1 MELYLPDQIVLDDTS
16 NALIGD
22 VEETARRVNE
32 YRPLPE
38 EVTKRI
44 LDDLLGERVYASNA
58 IEGNTL
64 DLHETVTIL
73 ETGRILENR
82 RREATEA
89 RNLGKAANAVSEL
102 VPLGDDARSVEK
114 LLEIHQMILKDT
126 PDEYWGGR
134 FREQGVIIESAK
146 YQPPDHTLVPTLV
159 SRVMEQLRRE
169 QEGKSPLLMA
179 CWAHWSL
186 ARIHPFKDGNGR
198 ISRLWQDLVLFQANL
213 TAAIIRPEERREY
226 LDALT
231 AADEGDFNRLFQMTA
246 QRVLTT
252 FDKYL
257 AVIAQDKDLDAFAKE
272 IAGEADARLA
282 EKQQLRFQKWSRKFE
297 QLRWEFEIC
306 TGRIT
311 SQRGRVRIQFRPYN
325 TIDRQKWETIAETG
339 SANQTW
345 FFTLQF
351 DTEVKHLR
359 YVFFF
364 LKHYVTDLDNED
376 ERSENRVCLLIG
388 ESDSPGMTNV
398 RLDQIPGC
406 PITLREVFL
415 VDDSFVVRRASL
427 STGETTYERS
437 VSPMRIAQDFIREV
451 VLRRLT

>member
-1 MELYLPDQIVLDDTS
+1 MELLLPDQIVLNEAS
-16 NALIGD
+16 KALIGD

-64 DLHETVTIL
+64 DLRETATIL
-73 ETGRILENR
+73 KSGRILENR

-89 RNLGKAANAVSEL
+89 RNLGEAVNAVSDL
-102 VPLGDDARSVEK
+102 VKIGETARTVEH
-114 LLEIHQMILKDT
+114 LRQVHRLILRET

-134 FREQGVIIESAK
+134 FREQGVIIEGAK

-159 SRVMEQLRRE
+159 DRVMEHLRRGY
-169 QEGKSPLLMA
+169 EGISPLLMA

-198 ISRLWQDLVLFQANL
+198 ISRLWQDLILFQANL
-213 TAAIIRPEERREY
+213 TAAIIRPEERRDY

-257 AVIAQDKDLDAFAKE
+257 AVIAQDKELDAFAKE

-282 EKQQLRFQKWSRKFE
+282 EKRTLRFQKWARKFE

-306 TGRIT
+306 SGRIT

-325 TIDRQKWETIAETG
+325 TIDQPKWETIAESG

-351 DTEVKHLR
+351 DTEARHLR

-364 LKHYVTDLDNED
+364 LKHYVTDHDDEV

-388 ESDSPGMTNV
+388 EADSPAKTNE
-398 RLDQIPGC
+398 RLDRIPGC

-415 VDDSFVVRRASL
+415 VDDSFVVRCASPA
-427 STGETTYERS
+427 TGETTYERG